1 MTTPERHSRTAHLES
16 LFGDPFDEA
25 NPVGFRRV
33 LEADERGELLA
44 DGERLLDD
52 WGCNEEF
59 VPRSLGGRWKD
70 TDELVRRLRPV
81 FRRDASLGLGY
92 GVTSLMAAVNVW
104 AAGDPAQRR
113 RLSEE
118 LRSGG
123 KVAVAFHEL
132 SHGNDFLRNETRAH
146 PVGDRMLLNGSKE
159 VINNV
164 QRAQSMVLF
173 ARTATGNG
181 ARDHSVFWLRKDEL
195 DSGSLRY
202 LPRFATAGIR
212 GCRLGGVSF
221 TDCALP
227 DGSLVGTAGGGA
239 ETALRA
245 FQLTR
250 TVLPG
255 MALGLPDTALHV
267 VSRFA
272 TRRRLYGAAVS
283 DIPHARDTLATA
295 FADLLVMD
303 CLATTAARMLHLAPR
318 HVGATAAAVKYLVP
332 LMLEQSLY
340 QLSLVL
346 GARFYLREGPYAV
359 FGKIYRD
366 APVLS
371 LGHAGGTACLL
382 TIIPQ
387 LPLLARRAWH
397 AEQPPTALF
406 DTDAPLPELDFQQLA
421 VVGGSADPLA
431 ASLLAEA
438 AQPSGRQDIDALVSS
453 LAAELRT
460 LQQQCSALPP
470 TERGPSAGPDTF
482 ALAERY
488 TVLLAAAACLGVWR
502 RHRARPDS
510 GLLGEPQWIHAALT
524 RLAMRL
530 GLNDGR
536 LPQDASE
543 TLFAELTRRVD
554 SGLSCCLDASP
565 ILR

>member
-1 MTTPERHSRTAHLES
+1 MTLEHNSRARQLEAQ
-16 LFGDPFDEA
+16 FGDPFDPA
-25 NPVGFRRV
+25 NPLGFHRA

-44 DGERLLDD
+44 DGERLLGD

-59 VPRSLGGRWKD
+59 IPRSLGGQWGD

-81 FRRDASLGLGY
+81 FRRDGALGLGY

-104 AAGDPAQRR
+104 AAGAPAQQR
-113 RLSEE
+113 RLRDD
-118 LRSGG
+118 LRAGH

-132 SHGNDFLRNETRAH
+132 SHGNDFLRNETRAR
-146 PVGDRMLLNGSKE
+146 PAGDRMLLNGTKE

-164 QRAQSMVLF
+164 ERARSLVLF

-181 ARDHSVFWLRKDEL
+181 ARDHSVFWLRKDEVAP
-195 DSGSLRY
+195 GSLRY
-202 LPRFATAGIR
+202 LQRYATAGMR
-212 GCRLGGVSF
+212 GCWLGGVSF

-227 DGSLVGTAGGGA
+227 ADSLVGAVGSGA

-250 TVLPG
+250 TALPG
-255 MALGLPDTALHV
+255 MALGLADTALHV

-272 TRRRLYGAAVS
+272 TERRLYGQSVS

-295 FADLLVMD
+295 FTDLLVMD
-303 CLATTAARMLHLAPR
+303 CLTTTAARLLHLAPR
-318 HVGATAAAVKYLVP
+318 HASATAAAVKYLVP

-340 QLSLVL
+340 QLSLLL
-346 GARFYLREGPYAV
+346 GARFYIREGPHAV

-382 TIIPQ
+382 TIVPQ
-387 LPLLARRAWH
+387 LPLLARRAWQ
-397 AEQPPTALF
+397 AAQPPAALF
-406 DTDAPLPELDFQQLA
+406 DQDAPLPGLDFQQLS
-421 VVGGSADPLA
+421 VSGGGSDVLA

-438 AQPSGRQDIDALVSS
+438 EQPSGHPEVDALVDA
-453 LAAELRT
+453 LAAELHT
-460 LQQQCSALPP
+460 LRQQCSALPAA
-470 TERGPSAGPDTF
+470 ERGPGAGPGTF

-502 RHRARPDS
+502 RHRGRPGS
-510 GLLGEPQWIHAALT
+510 GPLGDTQWIHAALT
-524 RLAMRL
+524 RLAMRI
-530 GLNDGR
+530 GLSDGL
-536 LPQDASE
+536 LPPEASE
-543 TLFAELTRRVD
+543 GLFTELTRRVNT
-554 SGLSCCLDASP
+554 SLSCCLDASP
-565 ILR
+565 IFH